1 LILASAATSAMAL
14 QADLAR
20 EATCDLVST
29 GRTSGQPRQIEIW
42 FAADP
47 ERDRIY
53 LLSGGRD
60 RANWV
65 RNIAQ
70 EPRVRVRIAD
80 RWFDG
85 VAAVVEGAVDDP
97 LVRRLLATK
106 YQGWSEGRPLSD
118 WARESLPVAIDIRPG
133 DLTGEPL
140 LDS

>member
-1 LILASAATSAMAL
+1 VILASAVSAMAL
-14 QADLAR
+14 AADLAR
-20 EATCDLVST
+20 EATCDLVTT
-29 GRTSGQPRQIEIW
+29 GRVSGQPRQIEIW

-65 RNIAQ
+65 RNIAR
-70 EPRVRVRIAD
+70 EPRVRVRVAD

-85 VAAVVEGAVDDP
+85 VAAVVEGGVEDRV
-97 LVRRLLATK
+97 VRRLLAAK

-118 WARESLPVAIDIRPG
+118 WARESQPVAIDIRPG
-133 DLTGEPL
+133 DLTGERL
-140 LDS
+140 LDN